1 MQSYGE
7 RLQVFGREEWKAGLG
22 RIARERAMEIALPVA
37 TLGLVIV
44 FSLLSDVFL
53 TGSNFRNIGIAA
65 AALAAVAFGQTFVIL
80 TAGLDLSVGSTVALV
95 SVVLA
100 FVMREFGIVPGIVAA
115 LLCGALVGIVN
126 GLIITRFR
134 ISAFIT
140 TLAMLSVTA
149 GLALNLAGGVPIL
162 GLPPAFGRIAYQYW
176 LGLPIPVLLAA
187 VTLIIAELTL
197 RYTRLGRHICAVG
210 GNEEAARLSG
220 IHVERVRVI
229 AYAICG
235 LTAAIGAI
243 ILTARVSSGQPTLG
257 ATLPLESI
265 AAVVLGGVSLA
276 GGRGSIVNV
285 AFGVAFIS
293 ILANG
298 LNLLNISSY
307 TQMMI
312 IGLSLIAAVALD
324 QANVRRKQGH

>member
-1 MQSYGE
+1 
-7 RLQVFGREEWKAGLG
+7 
-22 RIARERAMEIALPVA
+22 MEVALPAA
-37 TLGLVIV
+37 TLGMIV
-44 FSLLSDVFL
+44 LFAALSDVFL
-53 TGSNFRNIGIAA
+53 TGSNFRNIGVAA
-65 AALAAVAFGQTFVIL
+65 SALAAVAFGQTFVIL

-95 SVVLA
+95 SVVSA
-100 FVMREFGIVPGIVAA
+100 FVMREFGIAPGIVAA
-115 LLCGALVGIVN
+115 LLCGASVGLVN

-134 ISAFIT
+134 ISPFIT

-149 GLALNLAGGVPIL
+149 GLALNLAGGVPIP
-162 GLPPAFGRIAYQYW
+162 GLPAGFGRIAYESVA
-176 LGLPIPVLLAA
+176 GIPVPVLIAA
-187 VTLIIAELTL
+187 VTLLLADLVL
-197 RYTRLGRHICAVG
+197 RYTRFGRHVCAVG

-220 IHVERVRVI
+220 IRVERVRI
-229 AYAICG
+229 AAYAVCG

-276 GGRGSIVNV
+276 GGRGSAVNV

-324 QANVRRKQGH
+324 QANIRRKSGH